1 MISLTTFPG
10 TFTVLVSTV
19 VIVIFGEI
27 TPQAVCSRHA
37 LFIGSRTVWLVKI
50 FMALLYIAAKPISL
64 ALDWALGA
72 EVGTIHSRSQLMQ
85 LLKIHVQHDALDEDA
100 AHVMAGALDYKDKV
114 VTSVMTPIGNVKML
128 CVDDVPV
135 HFPLPL

>member
-1 MISLTTFPG
+1 
-10 TFTVLVSTV
+10 
-19 VIVIFGEI
+19 
-27 TPQAVCSRHA
+27 
-37 LFIGSRTVWLVKI
+37 
-50 FMALLYIAAKPISL
+50 
-64 ALDWALGA
+64 
-72 EVGTIHSRSQLMQ
+72 MQ

>member
-1 MISLTTFPG
+1 M
-10 TFTVLVSTV
+10 STV

-37 LFIGSRTVWLVKI
+37 LFIGSWTVWLVKI